1 MTAFRWTSQVSR
13 NAQTLRAT
21 KLNDLNLEV
30 RAVGDGSLNL
40 VGWTWTKMA
49 GAVFLISIHV
59 HMFWDGLIKVIKMT
73 QPTQMENRTYHAT
86 NAAAACVLM
95 FTYI

>member
-1 MTAFRWTSQVSR
+1 MSR
-13 NAQTLRAT
+13 NAQTPRAT
-21 KLNDLNLEV
+21 ELNDLNLEV
-30 RAVGDGSLNL
+30 RAVTNDGSLNL
-40 VGWTWTKMA
+40 VGWTWIKMA

-86 NAAAACVLM
+86 NAAAARVLM